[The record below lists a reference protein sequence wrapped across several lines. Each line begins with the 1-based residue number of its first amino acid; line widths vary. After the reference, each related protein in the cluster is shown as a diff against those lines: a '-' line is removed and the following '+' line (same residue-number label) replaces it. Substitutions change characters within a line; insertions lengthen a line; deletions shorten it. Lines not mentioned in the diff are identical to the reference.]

1 MRRYANLD
9 QCQKGGQ
16 AKETKVGSFYTIVMK
31 CHQLQEILQ
40 QTYE

>member
-16 AKETKVGSFYTIVMK
+16 AKETKARSIYTIVMK
-31 CHQLQEILQ
+31 CYHLQEILQ
-40 QTYE
+40 KIYE